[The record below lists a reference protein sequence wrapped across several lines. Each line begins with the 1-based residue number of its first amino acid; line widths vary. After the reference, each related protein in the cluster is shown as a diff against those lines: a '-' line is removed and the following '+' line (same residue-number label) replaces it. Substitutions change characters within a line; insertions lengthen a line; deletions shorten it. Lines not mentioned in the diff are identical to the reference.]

1 MKLSIILE
9 TLASARLPSVTSE
22 QLRQLVGT
30 AEGKAFAD
38 DLRWFAVG
46 EAKRRQ
52 QLAAVVHALAPSVR
66 RTVEQLG
73 FQFDLA
79 AIIAAAK
86 LDGLAGI
93 EMIKVANANPGNRTR
108 AISYLRGIGLQ
119 VISSITAAAPA
130 PAPAAPVNP
139 PYYSF
144 KIFGS
149 GAALCVSEAR
159 TRSSNQHT
167 IQIEGA
173 VALGGGRREFD
184 WQNKIIVQ
192 LTVQEAY
199 LSLALFENMVP
210 SVKFDGHGRTHDK
223 SLHIDFQDSHYFVRV
238 IQRGRNA
245 VALPV
250 RAVDALQIVS
260 LLYKQ
265 LLANEPHLR
274 IEDVRALVTRMASM
288 MPQARPSI

>member
-1 MKLSIILE
+1 MKLSTILE
-9 TLASARLPSVTSE
+9 TLAAARLPSVTSE
-22 QLRQLVGT
+22 QLRHLVGT

-38 DLRWFAVG
+38 DLKWFAAG
-46 EAKRRQ
+46 EAGRRE
-52 QLAAVVHALAPSVR
+52 QLAAVVNALAPGVR

-73 FQFDLA
+73 FQFDLP

-86 LDGLAGI
+86 LDGSAGI
-93 EMIKVANANPGNRTR
+93 DTIKAANANPGNRAR
-108 AISYLRGIGLQ
+108 AVVYLQGAGLQ
-119 VISSITAAAPA
+119 VANRTAAAA
-130 PAPAAPVNP
+130 LAPAAPIEP

-149 GAALCVSEAR
+149 SAALCVSEAR

-167 IQIEGA
+167 IQVEGA
-173 VALGGGRREFD
+173 LALGGGGARREFD

-199 LSLALFENMVP
+199 QSLALFENLIP

-238 IQRGRNA
+238 IQRGRAA

-250 RAVDALQIVS
+250 RAVDAIPIVS

-265 LLANEPHLR
+265 LLANDPHLR
-274 IEDVRALVTRMASM
+274 IEDVRSMVGRMASM
-288 MPQARPSI
+288 IATQRS

>member
-1 MKLSIILE
+1 MKLSTILE
-9 TLASARLPSVTSE
+9 TLAAARLPSVTSE
-22 QLRQLVGT
+22 QLRHLVGT

-38 DLRWFAVG
+38 DLKWFAAG
-46 EAKRRQ
+46 EAGRRE
-52 QLAAVVHALAPSVR
+52 QLAAVVNALAPGVR

-73 FQFDLA
+73 FQFDLP

-86 LDGLAGI
+86 LDGSAGI
-93 EMIKVANANPGNRTR
+93 DTIKAANANPGNRAR
-108 AISYLRGIGLQ
+108 AVVYLQGAGLQ
-119 VISSITAAAPA
+119 VANRTAAAAPA
-130 PAPAAPVNP
+130 PAAPIEP

-149 GAALCVSEAR
+149 SAALCVSEAR

-167 IQIEGA
+167 IQVEGA
-173 VALGGGRREFD
+173 LALGGGGARREFD

-199 LSLALFENMVP
+199 QSLALFENLIP

-238 IQRGRNA
+238 IQRGRAA

-250 RAVDALQIVS
+250 RAVDAIPIVS

-265 LLANEPHLR
+265 LLANDPHLR
-274 IEDVRALVTRMASM
+274 IEDVRSMVGRMASM
-288 MPQARPSI
+288 IATQRS

>member
-22 QLRQLVGT
+22 QLRQLVDT

-46 EAKRRQ
+46 EAKRRE

-79 AIIAAAK
+79 VIIAAAK
-86 LDGLAGI
+86 LDGSAGI
-93 EMIKVANANPGNRTR
+93 DMVKGANANPGNRAR
-108 AISYLRGIGLQ
+108 AISYLQGVGLQ
-119 VISSITAAAPA
+119 LASSVTSAAPA
-130 PAPAAPVNP
+130 PATPIDP

-159 TRSSNQHT
+159 TRAGNQYT

-173 VALGGGRREFD
+173 LALASGGARREFD
-184 WQNKIIVQ
+184 WRNKIIIQ

-199 LSLALFENMVP
+199 LALALFENLIP
-210 SVKFDGHGRTHDK
+210 NVKFDGHGRTHDK
-223 SLHIDFQDSHYFVRV
+223 SLQIEFQDSHYFVRV
-238 IQRGRNA
+238 IQRGRAA

-250 RAVDALQIVS
+250 RAVDAIQIVS

-265 LLANEPHLR
+265 LLRNEPHLR
-274 IEDVRALVTRMASM
+274 IEDVRAMVGRMAKM
-288 MPQARPSI
+288 MPPTHR

>member
-1 MKLSIILE
+1 MKLSTILE
-9 TLASARLPSVTSE
+9 TLAAARLPSVTSE

-38 DLRWFAVG
+38 DLRWYAVG
-46 EAKRRQ
+46 ETKRRETI
-52 QLAAVVHALAPSVR
+52 AAVVHALAPGVR
-66 RTVEQLG
+66 RAVEQLG
-73 FQFDLA
+73 FQFDLP

-86 LDGLAGI
+86 IDGCVGI
-93 EMIKVANANPGNRTR
+93 DTIKAANASPGNRAR
-108 AISYLRGIGLQ
+108 AAAYLQGVGLQ
-119 VISSITAAAPA
+119 LVSRPATATQEQAAPA
-130 PAPAAPVNP
+130 EP

-149 GAALCVSEAR
+149 SAALCVSEAR
-159 TRSSNQHT
+159 TRAGNQCT

-173 VALGGGRREFD
+173 LALGGGGGRKEFD

-199 LSLALFENMVP
+199 SALALFENLIP
-210 SVKFDGHGRTHDK
+210 SVKFDGHGRAHDK

-238 IQRGRNA
+238 IQRGRTA

-250 RAVDALQIVS
+250 CAVDAIQIVT

-265 LLANEPHLR
+265 LLRNDPHLR
-274 IEDVRALVTRMASM
+274 IDDLRALVGRMASM
-288 MPQARPSI
+288 ASR